1 MLALIFGLISAF
13 SFGISNAYWKIASKN
28 VDYPFLIIF
37 RGIFAIIFFVLLWI
51 TSNDLNGSELI
62 NSKATISDYFFTTI
76 LCLICS
82 LGLMFFLKSIR
93 FQNISIT
100 VPFTSINI
108 FNILTT
114 VFIVGESFKTVYY
127 FSFSFALLGILLLV
141 NYKLGKINW
150 NQGAT
155 YAILASFFWGIT
167 YPLFKFVS
175 PIIGAIPLSLILE
188 ACVTLIAIIWVSLKQ
203 EIVFSKDLLNYK
215 NLKHYLILSILLVS
229 GTFSFNLAIQ
239 KLSVLSLNLISNVQI
254 LISILMGVLFY
265 KEKLSKK
272 QILGIIL
279 ILISISISQFF

>member
-1 MLALIFGLISAF
+1 MIAILFGLISAF

-37 RGIFAIIFFVLLWI
+37 RGIFASVLFILIWI
-51 TSNDLNGSELI
+51 TSIDLNGLELI
-62 NSKATISDYFFTTI
+62 NSKATISDYVFTTL

-82 LGLMFFLKSIR
+82 LGLIFFLKSIK
-93 FQNISIT
+93 FQNVSIT

-114 VFIVGESFKTVYY
+114 VFIVGETFKTVYY
-127 FSFSFALLGILLLV
+127 FSFTFALIGILLLV
-141 NYKLGKINW
+141 NYKFGKNQW
-150 NQGAT
+150 NKGAT

-188 ACVTLIAIIWVSLKQ
+188 ACVTLITIIWVSLKPKT
-203 EIVFSKDLLNYK
+203 VFSKDLVNGK
-215 NLKHYLILSILLVS
+215 NLKHYLILSVLLVS

-254 LISILMGVLFY
+254 LTSILIGVLFY
-265 KEKLSKK
+265 KEILSKK

-279 ILISISISQFF
+279 ILISITISQFF